1 MDILKALDKYMLE
14 QSSFSKEPK
23 ELYEPIEYILS
34 IGGKRIRPYL
44 CLLACQLFSGD
55 IKAALPA
62 AYALEIF
69 HNFTLLHDDIMDQAD
84 IRRGHETVHKKYDTN
99 TAILSGDVMLVYAYE
114 FISKLPKDKVIT
126 CLKIFNEIAIGVCEG
141 QQLDVNFETLEN
153 VAIQDYINMIYLKTS
168 ILIDGAM
175 KIGALVGGASQE
187 EADQLGK
194 YGKNMG
200 IAFQLQ
206 DDFLDTFGTTETLGK
221 RVGGDILQNKK
232 TYLYLRAKE
241 LSDMEQ
247 SKQLLDLYNR
257 VTHNLIEEDNKIN
270 EVKTLFNNL
279 AIQDEMHLVIEK
291 YRSAAADALDALELD
306 ETKKKAMLD
315 LLDMVVKRKH

>member
-1 MDILKALDKYMLE
+1 MDILKALEKYMFE
-14 QSSFSKEPK
+14 QASFSKEPK

-44 CLLACQLFSGD
+44 CLLACQLFSED

-69 HNFTLLHDDIMDQAD
+69 HNFTLLHDDIMDHAD
-84 IRRGHETVHKKYDTN
+84 IRRGHETVHKKYNTN
-99 TAILSGDVMLVYAYE
+99 TAILSGDVMLVYAYK
-114 FISKLPKDKVIT
+114 FISKLPQDKVIP
-126 CLKIFNEIAIGVCEG
+126 CLKIFNEVAIGVCEG

-153 VAIQDYINMIYLKTS
+153 VTIEDYINMIYLKTS

-187 EADQLGK
+187 EAEQLGK

-232 TYLYLRAKE
+232 TYLYLKAKE
-241 LSDMEQ
+241 LSDVSQ

-257 VTHNLIEEDNKIN
+257 ATQNLIEEEDKIN
-270 EVKTLFNNL
+270 EVKTLFNQL
-279 AIQDEMHLVIEK
+279 AIQDEMHFVIEK
-291 YRSAAADALDALELD
+291 YRSAAAKALDALDLS

-315 LLDMVVKRKH
+315 LLDLVVKRKH